1 VSDDQAEQA
10 SAADWARHRCLRDQS
25 RSQPR
30 IDGVLDDGRRV
41 WLNFAPETNYPGVI
55 ARLGGHEAVVAE
67 RMRSLAQTLLAAA
80 DRLETGRQ

>member
-1 VSDDQAEQA
+1 MTRLSKRPPLTGRVTGVYVTRAE
-10 SAADWARHRCLRDQS
+10 
-25 RSQPR
+25 SQPR

-41 WLNFAPETNYPGVI
+41 WLNFAPETNDPGVI
-55 ARLGGHEAVVAE
+55 ARQGGHEAVVAE